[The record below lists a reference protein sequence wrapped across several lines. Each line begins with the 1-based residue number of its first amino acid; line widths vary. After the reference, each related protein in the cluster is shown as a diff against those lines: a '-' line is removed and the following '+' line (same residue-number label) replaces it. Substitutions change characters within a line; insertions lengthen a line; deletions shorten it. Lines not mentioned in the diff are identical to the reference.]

1 MLLWC
6 EMSYFSQL
14 PFANL
19 GRRQTLPPL
28 EVQAMLEVM
37 PHAALLVNA
46 QTLQVVQANAH
57 AAELT
62 LYTRAELAGHPLALL
77 FPSWSFDQNP
87 EIAPAGTGEPPQY
100 TLKLNQ
106 HNGNLQD
113 VHCTVQF
120 LTPKN
125 KWLLVIIE
133 LESLY
138 LKRQVEIQS
147 QDRFWESLQKL
158 MNAPQTSSSDEALK
172 EAMLAGKNLT
182 QATIMAIYQAIDKV
196 PGLKLTA
203 SSGDVS
209 LLPTDLP
216 PQDLTSLRKPYLWQ
230 PERRSLSSLHRVA
243 RGNNFTYLASAPLG
257 QTKAAIGLIV
267 LADQRCAPT
276 ENVLAITQSLAS
288 VLTLIIQQN
297 AQQSNWQEDLEKQN
311 SQLAI
316 SQKLE
321 SVIQEGLILLSPD
334 LLTIRMNPAAEM
346 ILGYA
351 SYEVH
356 DQPAENYLI
365 GSETLLPALI
375 DAQQGNATFNLG
387 SVRIYHRHGNAFLAR
402 MAVFPIFDQE
412 RVDKILIL
420 IQDLSEKEQIR
431 EQTQQL
437 EQRAILGEVMAI
449 FAHEVRN
456 PINNLSTGLQL
467 MELNLPPEDPNQE
480 VINRLKQDC
489 DRLEEQMKSLLSFSR
504 PTGYEMTQLDINELL
519 KRLLE
524 RMHPHIARANVKYHL
539 QTDPNC
545 PPIQGNLRALEQVF
559 NNLINN
565 AVQAMG
571 EKGGRLAL
579 RVTAVTSSK
588 GTAQVKQADPS
599 KERRYV
605 EITVADTGPGIPKE
619 MQERIFQPFFTT
631 NRNGTG
637 LGLAI
642 TKRIINAH
650 KGTIQVTSVPGGTV
664 FHVEL
669 PIAEEISS

>member
-1 MLLWC
+1 
-6 EMSYFSQL
+6 MSYFSQL
-14 PFANL
+14 PFVNL
-19 GRRQTLPPL
+19 SRRQNTPPP

-37 PHAALLVNA
+37 PHAALLVDVL
-46 QTLQVVQANAH
+46 TRQVIQANSH
-57 AAELT
+57 ATEVT
-62 LYTRAELAGHPLALL
+62 LYTRAELAAQPLSLL
-77 FPSWSFDQNP
+77 FPSWPIDPGS
-87 EIAPAGTGEPPQY
+87 EIALAEAEEPAQY
-100 TLKLNQ
+100 TLKLAQ
-106 HNGNLQD
+106 HNGNVQD
-113 VHCTVQF
+113 VHCTIR
-120 LTPKN
+120 LLPPKN
-125 KWLLVIIE
+125 KLLLVIFE
-133 LESLY
+133 LQSLY
-138 LKRQVEIQS
+138 LKRQAEIQS
-147 QDRFWESLQKL
+147 QDRFWENMQKL
-158 MNAPQTSSSDEALK
+158 ISAPQLSSPDEALK
-172 EAMLAGKNLT
+172 EAILAGKSLT
-182 QATIMAIYQAIDKV
+182 QAAVLAVYRAHENI
-196 PGLKLTA
+196 PGLELVA
-203 SSGDVS
+203 SQGDVS
-209 LLPTDLP
+209 LLPARLS
-216 PQDLTSLRKPYLWQ
+216 PQDLILLRKPYLWQ

-243 RGNNFTYLASAPLG
+243 RGNNFTYLATAPLG
-257 QTKAAIGLIV
+257 QSKAAIGLVV
-267 LADQRCAPT
+267 LADQQCAPT
-276 ENVLAITQSLAS
+276 EHVLALTQSLGS
-288 VLTLIIQQN
+288 VLTSIIQHETQRT
-297 AQQSNWQEDLEKQN
+297 NWQEDLERQN

-321 SVIQEGLILLSPD
+321 SVIEEGLILLSPE
-334 LLTIRMNPAAEM
+334 LRTLRMNPAAEM

-351 SYEVH
+351 SQEVYN
-356 DQPAENYLI
+356 QPAENYLI

-375 DAQQGNATFNLG
+375 DAQQGKPTFNLG
-387 SVRIYHRHGNAFLAR
+387 SVRIYHRHGHAFLAH
-402 MAVFPIFDQE
+402 MAVFPIFDQD
-412 RVDKILIL
+412 RLDKILIL

-456 PINNLSTGLQL
+456 PINNISTGLQL
-467 MELNLPPEDPNQE
+467 MELNLPPDDPNQE
-480 VINRLKQDC
+480 VINRLKLDC

-571 EKGGRLAL
+571 DKGGRLAL
-579 RVTAVTSSK
+579 RVHAVTRSGEAAHLK
-588 GTAQVKQADPS
+588 PGDPP
-599 KERRYV
+599 KEKPYV

-619 MQERIFQPFFTT
+619 NQERIFQPFFTT

-650 KGTIQVTSVPGGTV
+650 NGTIHATSVPGGTV

-669 PIAEEISS
+669 PISEAISN

>member
-1 MLLWC
+1 
-6 EMSYFSQL
+6 MSYFSQW

-19 GRRQTLPPL
+19 GRRQNNLPL
-28 EVQAMLEVM
+28 EVQAMLEAM
-37 PHAALLVNA
+37 PHAALLVEA
-46 QTLQVVQANAH
+46 QTRQLLQANSH
-57 AAELT
+57 ATELT
-62 LYTRAELAGHPLALL
+62 HYTRAELANQPLSLL
-77 FPSWSFDQNP
+77 FPAWPFDQIP
-87 EIAPAGTGEPPQY
+87 ETPPAEANQPEQY
-100 TLKLNQ
+100 TLKLAQ
-106 HNGNLQD
+106 HNGNFQD
-113 VHCTVQF
+113 VRCTVQY
-120 LTPKN
+120 LPPQN
-125 KWLLVIIE
+125 RWLLVVIE

-147 QDRFWESLQKL
+147 QDHFWENLQKL
-158 MNAPQTSSSDEALK
+158 VNASQASTPDEALN
-172 EAMLAGKNLT
+172 EAIHAVKHLT
-182 QATIMAIYQAIDKV
+182 QATIIAMYQTFENT
-196 PGLKLTA
+196 PGLQLVM
-203 SSGDVS
+203 SQGDAS
-209 LLPTDLP
+209 LLPDQLP
-216 PQDLTSLRKPYLWQ
+216 PQDLTLLRKPYLWQ

-243 RGNNFTYLASAPLG
+243 RSNNFTYLACAPLG
-257 QTKAAIGLIV
+257 ITKAAIGLVVI
-267 LADQRCAPT
+267 ADQQCAPP
-276 ENVLAITQSLAS
+276 EHVLAITQSLS
-288 VLTLIIQQN
+288 SILTLIIQQK
-297 AQQSNWQEDLEKQN
+297 AQQANWQEELEKQN
-311 SQLAI
+311 SQLAT
-316 SQKLE
+316 SRKVE

-334 LLTIRMNPAAEM
+334 LLTLRMNPAAEM

-351 SYEVH
+351 SHEVRN
-356 DQPAENYLI
+356 QPAENYLI

-375 DAQQGNATFNLG
+375 DAQQGNPNFNLG
-387 SVRIYHRHGNAFLAR
+387 SVRIYHRHGHAFLAH
-402 MAVFPIFDQE
+402 MAVFPILDQD

-467 MELNLPPEDPNQE
+467 MELNMAPGDSNLE

-489 DRLEEQMKSLLSFSR
+489 DRLEEQMKSVLSFSR
-504 PTGYEMTQLDINELL
+504 PTGYDMSPLDINELL

-524 RMHPHIARANVKYHL
+524 RMHPHIARANVEYHL

-579 RVTAVTSSK
+579 RVHAVTPS
-588 GTAQVKQADPS
+588 VNNERHKQADPA
-599 KERRYV
+599 KEKPYV
-605 EITVADTGPGIPKE
+605 EITVADTGPGIPKD
-619 MQERIFQPFFTT
+619 MLERIFQPFFTT

-669 PIAEEISS
+669 PITDEISS

>member
-1 MLLWC
+1 
-6 EMSYFSQL
+6 MSYFSQL

-19 GRRQTLPPL
+19 GRRQAAIPP
-28 EVQAMLEVM
+28 EVQAILEVM
-37 PHAALLVNA
+37 PHAALVVDA
-46 QTLQVVQANAH
+46 QTRQVLQANSH
-57 AAELT
+57 ATELT
-62 LYTRAELAGHPLALL
+62 HYTRAELASQPLALL
-77 FPSWSFDQNP
+77 FPGWPFDQTP
-87 EIAPAGTGEPPQY
+87 EVALAGVNEPAQY
-100 TLKLNQ
+100 TLKLTQ
-106 HNGNLQD
+106 HNGNSQD
-113 VHCTVQF
+113 VHCTIQY
-120 LTPKN
+120 LPPKN

-138 LKRQVEIQS
+138 LKRQADIQS
-147 QDRFWESLQKL
+147 HDRFWESLQKL
-158 MNAPQTSSSDEALK
+158 ISSPQVSSPDEALK
-172 EAMLAGKNLT
+172 EAILAGKNLT
-182 QATIMAIYQAIDKV
+182 QATVLAVYRATEKV
-196 PGLKLTA
+196 PGLELVA
-203 SSGDVS
+203 CQGDAG
-209 LLPTDLP
+209 LLPAQLP
-216 PQDLTSLRKPYLWQ
+216 PQDLNLMRRPYLWQ
-230 PERRSLSSLHRVA
+230 PERRSLSSLHRLA

-257 QTKAAIGLIV
+257 QNKAAIGLVV
-267 LADQRCAPT
+267 LADQQCAPN
-276 ENVLAITQSLAS
+276 EHVLAITQSLGS
-288 VLTLIIQQN
+288 VLALIIQQN
-297 AQQSNWQEDLEKQN
+297 VQQANWQEDLEEQN

-334 LLTIRMNPAAEM
+334 LHTLRMNPSAEM

-351 SYEVH
+351 SQEVQ

-375 DAQQGNATFNLG
+375 DAQQGNPTFNLG
-387 SVRIYHRHGNAFLAR
+387 SVRIYHRHGHAFLAH
-402 MAVFPIFDQE
+402 MAVFPIFDQD
-412 RVDKILIL
+412 RVDKILVL

-467 MELNLPPEDPNQE
+467 MELNLPPDDPNQE

-489 DRLEEQMKSLLSFSR
+489 DRLEEQMKSVLSFSR
-504 PTGYEMTQLDINELL
+504 PTGYEMSQVDINELL
-519 KRLLE
+519 KRLME
-524 RMHPHIARANVKYHL
+524 RMHPHIARSNVEYHM
-539 QTDPNC
+539 QIDPNC

-571 EKGGRLAL
+571 ENGGRLAI
-579 RVTAVTSSK
+579 RVHAIAPSK
-588 GTAQVKQADPS
+588 SDRPKPADPS
-599 KERRYV
+599 KEKPHI

-619 MQERIFQPFFTT
+619 MLERIFQPFFTT

-642 TKRIINAH
+642 TKRIISAH
-650 KGTIQVTSVPGGTV
+650 KGSIYVTSVPGGTV

-669 PIAEEISS
+669 PVAEDISS

>member
-1 MLLWC
+1 
-6 EMSYFSQL
+6 MSYFSQL

-19 GRRQTLPPL
+19 GHRQANPPL

-37 PHAALLVNA
+37 PHAALLVDA
-46 QTLQVVQANAH
+46 QSRHLLQANTH
-57 AAELT
+57 ATELT
-62 LYTRAELAGHPLALL
+62 HYTRAELANQPLSLL
-77 FPSWSFDQNP
+77 FPGWSFDQNP
-87 EIAPAGTGEPPQY
+87 DATPAEADEPAQF
-100 TLKLNQ
+100 TLKLAQ
-106 HNGNLQD
+106 HNGNLQA
-113 VHCTVQF
+113 VHCTIQY
-120 LTPKN
+120 LPPKN
-125 KWLLVIIE
+125 RWLLVIIE

-138 LKRQVEIQS
+138 LKRQVEIRS
-147 QDRFWESLQKL
+147 QDRFWENLQKL
-158 MNAPQTSSSDEALK
+158 INAPQLTSLDEALK
-172 EAMLAGKNLT
+172 EALRSAKHLT
-182 QATIMAIYQAIDKV
+182 QATVLAIYQTFDIAR
-196 PGLKLTA
+196 GLELVT
-203 SSGDVS
+203 SQGDAS
-209 LLPTDLP
+209 LLPAQLP
-216 PQDLTSLRKPYLWQ
+216 PQDLILMRKSYLWQ

-257 QTKAAIGLIV
+257 QTKAAIGLVV
-267 LADQRCAPT
+267 LADQQCAPT
-276 ENVLAITQSLAS
+276 EHVLSVTQNLAS
-288 VLTLIIQQN
+288 VLTLIIQQG
-297 AQQSNWQEDLEKQN
+297 AQRASRQEELDKKT
-311 SQLAI
+311 SQLGI

-321 SVIQEGLILLSPD
+321 SVIQEGLVLLSPD
-334 LLTIRMNPAAEM
+334 LLTLRMNPAAEM

-351 SYEVH
+351 SHEVR

-375 DAQQGNATFNLG
+375 DAQQGNPTFNLG
-387 SVRIYHRHGNAFLAR
+387 SVRIYHRHGHAFLAH
-402 MAVFPIFDQE
+402 MAVFPIFDQD

-467 MELNLPPEDPNQE
+467 MELNLPPDDPNQE

-524 RMHPHIARANVKYHL
+524 RMHPHIARANVDYHL
-539 QTDPNC
+539 QIDPHC
-545 PPIQGNLRALEQVF
+545 PPVQGNLRALEQVF

-579 RVTAVTSSK
+579 RVHTVTPSA
-588 GTAQVKQADPS
+588 GHPRNKQADPA
-599 KERRYV
+599 KEKPYV
-605 EITVADTGPGIPKE
+605 EITVADTGPGIPRD
-619 MQERIFQPFFTT
+619 MQERIFLPFFTT

-650 KGTIQVTSVPGGTV
+650 KGTIHVTSIPGGTV

-669 PIAEEISS
+669 PVAEETSS

>member
-1 MLLWC
+1 
-6 EMSYFSQL
+6 MSYFSQL

-19 GRRQTLPPL
+19 GRRQTAPPL
-28 EVQAMLEVM
+28 EVQAVLEVV

-46 QTLQVVQANAH
+46 QTRQVVQANAH
-57 AAELT
+57 ATELT
-62 LYTRAELAGHPLALL
+62 HYTRAELAGQPLALL
-77 FPSWSFDQNP
+77 FPGWPFDPDP
-87 EIAPAGTGEPPQY
+87 EIALAGSGEPAQY
-100 TLKLNQ
+100 TLKLTQ
-106 HNGNLQD
+106 HNGNSQD
-113 VHCTVQF
+113 VHCTLQF
-120 LTPKN
+120 LTSKN

-138 LKRQVEIQS
+138 LKRQADIQS

-158 MNAPQTSSSDEALK
+158 INAPQTQHPDEALK

-182 QATIMAIYQAIDKV
+182 QASIIAFYQASDNL
-196 PGLKLTA
+196 PELKLVA
-203 SSGDVS
+203 SHGDAS
-209 LLPTDLP
+209 LLPAELP
-216 PQDLTSLRKPYLWQ
+216 PQELTSLRKPYLWQ

-257 QTKAAIGLIV
+257 QTKAAIGLVV

-276 ENVLAITQSLAS
+276 EHVLAITQSLAS
-288 VLTLIIQQN
+288 VLTLIIEHN
-297 AQQSNWQEDLEKQN
+297 VQQSNWQEDLEKQN

-334 LLTIRMNPAAEM
+334 LHTIRMNPAAEM
-346 ILGYA
+346 MLGYA
-351 SYEVH
+351 SYEVQE
-356 DQPAENYLI
+356 QPAENYLI

-375 DAQQGNATFNLG
+375 DAQQGNPTFNLG
-387 SVRIYHRHGNAFLAR
+387 SVRIYHRHGNAFLAH
-402 MAVFPIFDQE
+402 MAVFPILDQE

-420 IQDLSEKEQIR
+420 FQDLSEKEQIR

-467 MELNLPPEDPNQE
+467 MELNLPADDPNQE
-480 VINRLKQDC
+480 VISRLKQDC

-504 PTGYEMTQLDINELL
+504 PTGYDMTQLDINELL

-539 QTDPNC
+539 QTDSSC
-545 PPIQGNLRALEQVF
+545 PPILGNLRALEQVF

-571 EKGGRLAL
+571 DNGGRLAIK
-579 RVTAVTSSK
+579 VHANNPSK
-588 GTAQVKQADPS
+588 AKVRTTQADPS
-599 KERRYV
+599 KEKPFV

-619 MQERIFQPFFTT
+619 MQDRIFQPFFTT

-642 TKRIINAH
+642 TRRIINAH
-650 KGTIQVTSVPGGTV
+650 KGTIKVTSVPGGTV

-669 PIAEEISS
+669 PIAEENSR